1 MSQIILIEDDLFFS
15 SKIENILK
23 NSEYDL
29 KIFPRGIEALKSLR
43 ENPAILILINLASHS
58 LNPLKLISEIKADPD
73 LKIIPISGYCGHTQK
88 ELVEKARNLGCD
100 KMVPN
105 SVMVSALPKL
115 LNQLFQAKI

>member
-43 ENPAILILINLASHS
+43 ENPAILILINLASHG
-58 LNPLKLISEIKADPD
+58 LNPLDLISEIKTNPE
-73 LKIIPISGYCGHTQK
+73 LKTIPILGYCGHTQK
-88 ELVEKARNLGCD
+88 ALIEQARNLGCD
-100 KMVPN
+100 KVVPN
-105 SVMVSALPKL
+105 SIIVSTLPKL
-115 LNQLFQAKI
+115 LNQLFQTKT

>member
-43 ENPAILILINLASHS
+43 ENPAVLILINLASHN
-58 LNPLKLISEIKADPD
+58 LNPLKLISDIKADPD
-73 LKIIPISGYCGHTQK
+73 LKTIPILGYCGHTQK
-88 ELVEKARNLGCD
+88 ELIKQAQIFGCD
-100 KMVPN
+100 KIVPN
-105 SVMVSALPKL
+105 SVMVSGLSKL
-115 LNQLFQAKI
+115 LNQLFQTKT